1 MKIKHQFVILSAMI
15 IAIPIVCTLY
25 MCLMHYFHSPDRL
38 LLSGTREIK
47 QIELQM
53 EKLTKQERIE
63 LKNTMKI
70 LPPDVQA
77 TLLDEEHYVL
87 YSTIPEIKLGTI
99 CSDFDIWRLMNKTSD
114 TYFYQFTAPN
124 INTGRTLLLTRVPRE
139 KEHNGKKQNFLLP
152 LVFVLMF
159 FVAICFIIVVFISKN
174 IFRSIETVEEKTG
187 ALAEGKLETQITIS
201 NQQNEITS
209 TLNNLETMRKSLVE
223 AQNRKNKFI
232 MGISHDL
239 RTPVAVI
246 KGYTEAIQ
254 DGLISEPQEIV
265 DTVELI
271 EGKATQL
278 ENMINTL
285 ISYTKMES
293 SELKEKLQPANITKL
308 ITGFAKGA
316 VITGSI
322 YKRNIISDINL
333 TEDYEVPVDEQ
344 LFSRLFE
351 NLYSNAI
358 RYSNDNDTITI
369 SAEKINSNILFKVSD
384 TGIGIKKEDL
394 KNIFDLFYRGTNS
407 RREEGMGI
415 GLSVVKNI
423 VDIHGWT
430 IDVSS
435 EKGQGTCFTVT
446 IPLN

>member
-1 MKIKHQFVILSAMI
+1 MI